1 MAAGVRLVVLGRQGA
16 GKGTQCVRLSHRY
29 AVPHISTGDML
40 RAAVRAQTPLGVE
53 AASLMTTGE
62 LLPDELIIRMVS
74 ERLSERDARS
84 RGFVLDGFPRT
95 VVQAEMLQDILNET
109 HKLHCVVNLEVP
121 TDEVLQRL
129 VSRRTCVD
137 CGHIYSTSSP
147 PIQGWTCDTC
157 GGEVI
162 QRPDDTAEAIMTR
175 LQAYERETLPL
186 IDFYS
191 TRGLLETIDG
201 SQAPDDVLRA
211 TVDAVER
218 RKREME

>member
-1 MAAGVRLVVLGRQGA
+1 
-16 GKGTQCVRLSHRY
+16 VRLSHRY

-137 CGHIYSTSSP
+137 CGGIYSTSSP

-191 TRGLLETIDG
+191 SRGLLETIDG

>member
-1 MAAGVRLVVLGRQGA
+1 MATGVRLVVLGKQGA

-40 RAAVRAQTPLGVE
+40 RAAVRAQSPVGIE

-62 LLPDELIIRMVS
+62 LLPDELMIRMVS

-95 VVQAEMLQDILNET
+95 VMQAEMLEGILNET
-109 HKLHCVVNLEVP
+109 HKLHCVVNLDVP
-121 TDEVLQRL
+121 TDLVLQRL

-137 CGHIYSTSSP
+137 CGAIYSTSSP
-147 PIQGWTCDTC
+147 PIPGWTCDTC
-157 GGEVI
+157 GGEVV

-175 LQAYERETLPL
+175 LQAWERETLPL
-186 IDFYS
+186 IDFYER
-191 TRGLLETIDG
+191 RGLLETING
-201 SQAPDDVLRA
+201 SLTPDEVLRS

-218 RKREME
+218 RKREMA

>member
-1 MAAGVRLVVLGRQGA
+1 MAAGVRLVVLGKQGA

-40 RAAVRAQTPLGVE
+40 RAAVRAQTPLGIE
-53 AASLMTTGE
+53 ASSLMTTGE

-95 VVQAEMLQDILNET
+95 VMQAEMLEEILNET

-137 CGHIYSTSSP
+137 CGGIYSTASP

-191 TRGLLETIDG
+191 SRGLLETIDG
-201 SQAPDDVLRA
+201 SKEPDDVLRA

>member
-1 MAAGVRLVVLGRQGA
+1 MATGVRLVVLGKQGA

-40 RAAVRAQTPLGVE
+40 RAAVRAQSPVGIE

-62 LLPDELIIRMVS
+62 LLPDELMIRMVS

-95 VVQAEMLQDILNET
+95 VMQAEMLEGILNET
-109 HKLHCVVNLEVP
+109 HKLHCVVNLDVP
-121 TDEVLQRL
+121 TDHVLQRL

-137 CGHIYSTSSP
+137 CGAIYSTSSP

-157 GGEVI
+157 GGEVV

-175 LQAYERETLPL
+175 LQAWERETLPL
-186 IDFYS
+186 IDFYER
-191 TRGLLETIDG
+191 RGLLETING
-201 SQAPDDVLRA
+201 SLTPDEVLRS

-218 RKREME
+218 RKREMA

>member
-1 MAAGVRLVVLGRQGA
+1 MATGVRLVVLGKQGA

-40 RAAVRAQTPLGVE
+40 RAAVRAQSPVGIE

-62 LLPDELIIRMVS
+62 LLPDELMIRMVS

-95 VVQAEMLQDILNET
+95 VMQAEMLEGILNET
-109 HKLHCVVNLEVP
+109 HKLHCVVNLDVP
-121 TDEVLQRL
+121 TDLVLQRL

-137 CGHIYSTSSP
+137 CGAIYSTSSP

-157 GGEVI
+157 GGEVV
-162 QRPDDTAEAIMTR
+162 QRPDVTAEAIMTR
-175 LQAYERETLPL
+175 LLAWERETLPL
-186 IDFYS
+186 IDFYER
-191 TRGLLETIDG
+191 RGLLETING
-201 SQAPDDVLRA
+201 SLTPDEVLRS

-218 RKREME
+218 RKREMA

>member
-137 CGHIYSTSSP
+137 CGGIYSTSSP

-191 TRGLLETIDG
+191 SRGLLETIDG

>member
-1 MAAGVRLVVLGRQGA
+1 MATGVRLVVLGKQGA

-40 RAAVRAQTPLGVE
+40 RAAVRAQSPVGIE

-62 LLPDELIIRMVS
+62 LLPDELMIRMVS

-95 VVQAEMLQDILNET
+95 VMQAEMLEGILNET
-109 HKLHCVVNLEVP
+109 HKLHCVVNLDVP
-121 TDEVLQRL
+121 TDLVLQRL

-137 CGHIYSTSSP
+137 CGAIYSTSSP

-157 GGEVI
+157 GGEVV

-175 LQAYERETLPL
+175 LQAWERETLPL
-186 IDFYS
+186 IDFYER
-191 TRGLLETIDG
+191 RGLLETING
-201 SQAPDDVLRA
+201 SLTPDEVLRS

-218 RKREME
+218 RKREMA